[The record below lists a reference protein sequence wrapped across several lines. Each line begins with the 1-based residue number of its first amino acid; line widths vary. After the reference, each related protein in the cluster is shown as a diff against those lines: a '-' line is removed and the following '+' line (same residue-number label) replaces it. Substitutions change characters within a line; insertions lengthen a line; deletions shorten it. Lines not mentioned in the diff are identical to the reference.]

1 MFVALI
7 GKNTIYK
14 TTLPK
19 SHMGTYYITNKEG
32 KKLINI
38 DGFNNT
44 WLIASNNNTK
54 IAKQKSLAKENEI
67 SSITLKPYQLHWVY
81 LGQQKQWYI
90 LYCAPVLE
98 EYIELNLKTTG
109 EILIGK
115 DEKNHIQYNNPLV
128 PKTQAKIFHSV
139 GVLLIENYDTNFGTF
154 VNNKPVTEKRKILYN
169 GDVIFIMGLK
179 IIIMGNKVLIN
190 NPFGKVTFDEEKFFI
205 ETEEISYENLKEE
218 DDSEIQI
225 YQETDY
231 FARAPRIASVI
242 EREKIRIDAPPQVD
256 KKQGM
261 PLLYVMGS
269 SLMMGMMSVI
279 SMISAIDGL
288 KSGTATVKD
297 TVFSI
302 AMSATLFL
310 SMILIPVLDV
320 KYQKKEKRKYEETR
334 QIRYRKY
341 LNSKIRLIN
350 KIMDKQRK
358 ILRENY
364 ITAEACAKLI
374 TNKEPRLWERKVED
388 ADFLRIRLGM
398 GNLALE
404 ADIEYPEEQFTMEDD
419 DLLEI
424 LKNIANEAKILED
437 VPVTISLAEK
447 NIAALI
453 TKKENEKQKRNFI
466 QNLIMQLVSLHSYT
480 ELKLVLLLD
489 ENDDSSSTEWEYMKM
504 LPHLWDNAKQ
514 IRFFGKTHQE
524 RQEICQYLEMQL
536 NYRLSIQEDVDYK
549 SFMPYYIII
558 TDNYKKI
565 EKLKFIEEITNQK
578 KNMGFSIFCITH
590 NLIELPNECKTFISI
605 ENEKGMMF
613 DREISSQNQNEFVLD
628 NSPIFFFE
636 KIGKDL
642 SNIPIKMTV
651 SKEMSLPNNYTF
663 LEMYDA
669 GRIEALNILER
680 WRENDSCVSLQA
692 PIGIDG
698 SGMPIVL
705 DIHEKAHGP
714 HGLIAGSTGSGKS
727 EFIITYILSL
737 AINYHP
743 DDVVFV
749 LIDYKGGGLAGAF
762 QKKDI
767 KLPHLVGTITNI
779 DTVGLQR
786 SLASIQS
793 ELRKRQILFNQA
805 REKTDEGTIDI
816 YKYQKLYHE
825 GVVEKPIPHLLII
838 CDEFAELKQQQE
850 EFMDELISVARIGRS
865 LGVHLILAT
874 QKPAGIVN
882 DQIRSNSKFGICLK
896 VQDAEDSQ
904 DVIKKPD
911 AANLKQA
918 GQFYMQVGN
927 NEYFTLGQSAYSGA
941 PYYPSDIIKKSVD
954 NSLGFISNIG
964 KTIKQIDNTK
974 KEKINKEGEQLTNIV
989 RHLSL
994 LAKKQNIE
1002 PENLWIEDIPDTIFV
1017 ENLRTKYNVK
1027 KEEGIVSA
1035 IVGEYDDPFNQR
1047 QGVLSFNLSKSG
1059 NTIIFGNAESGKET
1073 LLATM
1078 VFDLITNYQ
1087 ADEMQLYLLDFG
1099 TEALKIFKNSP
1110 QVGDVV
1116 FMHEAEKINRFFEM
1130 LQKEITK
1137 RINILSNYG
1146 GDYNLY
1152 IKTSEEKMPMKIIV
1166 INGYATFSE
1175 NYEDEYED
1183 IFLSLSREGSK
1194 CGIVFVITT
1203 NTPSDIRYR
1212 LSQNF
1217 KQKIAL
1223 QLNDED
1229 GYCNIFDGVGK
1240 KKPSHLFGRG
1250 LVKLDDIYEFQ
1261 TAKICEPSNWNSY
1274 IKETIKKLQEKQNK
1288 TAEAIPTLPSHVK
1301 IQDIIFALNGLE
1313 NVPIGID
1320 KKTLEVATYN
1330 FTRNMITLVSGKNL
1344 EISCNFILNLL
1355 KEIKE
1360 LTEVTITILDAE
1372 GELTSGKGD
1381 IKQDYQNFILGM
1393 KNNQNEKVLCVIVGI
1408 DKLLNKLSNEDV
1420 DFFEDLKE
1428 AEKQGNYY
1436 FIVLDT
1442 VSKLKDREYEEWYK
1456 EYVSG
1461 DTGIWVGKGIEEQ
1474 YLFNVNSNQKQ
1485 VDNNCSKSF
1494 AHVIEEGEAK
1504 VVKLLGIKEKGE

>member
-7 GKNTIYK
+7 GKNEIYK

-19 SHMGTYYITNKEG
+19 NQMGTYYITNKEG
-32 KKLINI
+32 KKIINI
-38 DGFNNT
+38 DGFNGA
-44 WLIASNNNTK
+44 WIISSNNHVK
-54 IAKQKSLAKENEI
+54 ITNKKSLDKENQI
-67 SSITLKPYQLHWVY
+67 SSITLKPYQQHWVY
-81 LGQQKQWYI
+81 LTQEKQWYI

-109 EILIGK
+109 EISIGK
-115 DEKNHIQYNNPLV
+115 DEKNHIQYSHPLIK
-128 PKTQAKIFHSV
+128 KTQAKIFHSV
-139 GVLLIENYDTNFGTF
+139 GVLLIENYDLNFGTF
-154 VNNKPVTEKRKILYN
+154 VNNKPVTKKKKIVYN

-179 IIIMGNKVLIN
+179 IIIMGNKVFIN
-190 NPFGKVTFDEEKFFI
+190 NPFDKVKFDEEKFFI
-205 ETEEISYENLKEE
+205 ETEEISYQNLKEE

-288 KSGTATVKD
+288 RSGTATVKD
-297 TVFSI
+297 TIFSM
-302 AMSATLFL
+302 AMSGTLFL

-364 ITAEACAKLI
+364 ITAENCANLI
-374 TNKEPRLWERKVED
+374 INKEPRLWERKVED
-388 ADFLRIRLGM
+388 ADFLRVRLGM
-398 GNLALE
+398 GNLPLE

-437 VPVTISLAEK
+437 VPVTISLVEK
-447 NIAALI
+447 NIVALV
-453 TKKENEKQKRNFI
+453 TKNENEKQKRKFI

-480 ELKLVLLLD
+480 ELKLVFLLE
-489 ENDDSSSTEWEYMKM
+489 ENDDLASVEWDYMKM
-504 LPHLWDNAKQ
+504 LPHLWDNTKQ
-514 IRFFGKTHQE
+514 IRFFGKNHQE

-536 NYRLSIQEDVDYK
+536 NYRLSIQEEVDYQ
-549 SFMPYYIII
+549 SFMPYYLII

-565 EKLKFIEEITNQK
+565 EKLNFIEEITNLK
-578 KNMGFSIFCITH
+578 KNMGFSIFCIT
-590 NLIELPNECKTFISI
+590 NNFIELPNECKTFISI
-605 ENEKGMMF
+605 EGKNARMF

-628 NSPIFFFE
+628 DSPVFFFE
-636 KIGKDL
+636 KIAKEL
-642 SNIPIKMTV
+642 ANIPIKTTA
-651 SKEMSLPNNYTF
+651 SKEMALPNNYTF
-663 LEMYDA
+663 LEMYDV

-680 WRENDSCVSLQA
+680 WRENDSCASLQA
-692 PIGIDG
+692 PIGTDG

-762 QKKDI
+762 QKKDS

-825 GVVEKPIPHLLII
+825 GIVEKPIPHLLII

-850 EFMDELISVARIGRS
+850 DFMDELISVARIGRS

-896 VQDAEDSQ
+896 VQEPEDSQ
-904 DVIKKPD
+904 DVIKRPD

-941 PYYPSDIIKKSVD
+941 PYYPADNIKKSVD
-954 NSLGFISNIG
+954 NSIGFISNIG
-964 KTIKQIDNTK
+964 RTIKKIDNTK

-989 RHLSL
+989 KYLSL
-994 LAKKQNIE
+994 IAKKENIE
-1002 PENLWIEDIPDTIFV
+1002 PEKLWIEDIPETIFV
-1017 ENLRTKYNVK
+1017 QDLRKKYKVK
-1027 KEEGIVSA
+1027 KEEGMISA

-1047 QGVLSFNLSKSG
+1047 QGVLKFNLSQSG

-1078 VFDLITNYQ
+1078 VYDLITNYQ
-1087 ADEMQLYLLDFG
+1087 ANEMQLYLLDFG

-1116 FMHEAEKINRFFEM
+1116 FMQEAEKINRFFEM
-1130 LQKEITK
+1130 LQKEIMK
-1137 RINILSNYG
+1137 RTTILSNYG

-1152 IKTSEEKMPMKIIV
+1152 VKTGEEEMPMKVVV
-1166 INGYATFSE
+1166 INGYESFSE

-1183 IFLSLSREGSK
+1183 IFLSLSRDGSK
-1194 CGIVFVITT
+1194 CGIVFIITAS
-1203 NTPSDIRYR
+1203 TPSDIRYR

-1217 KQKIAL
+1217 KQKVAM

-1229 GYCNIFDGVGK
+1229 EYANVFDGVGK

-1250 LVKLDDIYEFQ
+1250 LVKLEDIYEFQ
-1261 TAKICEPSNWNSY
+1261 TAKICEPANWNFY
-1274 IKETIKKLQEKQNK
+1274 IKETIKKLQENQSPK
-1288 TAEAIPTLPSHVK
+1288 AEAIPTLPSQVK
-1301 IQDIIFALNGLE
+1301 TQDIIFALEGLE
-1313 NVPIGID
+1313 KVPLGID
-1320 KKTLEVATYN
+1320 KKTLEIATYN
-1330 FTRNMITLVSGKNL
+1330 FTKNMVTIVSSKNM
-1344 EISCNFILNLL
+1344 EMCCTFILNLL

-1360 LTEVTITILDAE
+1360 LTEVTITLLDAE
-1372 GELTSGKGD
+1372 GELTTGKSD
-1381 IKQDYQNFILGM
+1381 ILQDYQNFILGM
-1393 KNNQNEKVLCVIVGI
+1393 ENNQNEKVLCVIAGI
-1408 DKLLNKLSNEDV
+1408 DKLLNKLEDEDI
-1420 DFFEDLKE
+1420 DFLEDLKK
-1428 AEKQGNYY
+1428 AERQGNYY
-1436 FIVLDT
+1436 FILLDNT
-1442 VSKLKDREYEEWYK
+1442 NKVKDHEYDDWYK
-1456 EYVSG
+1456 EYVTG
-1461 DTGIWVGKGIEEQ
+1461 DTGIWVGKGVDEQ
-1474 YLFNVNSNQKQ
+1474 YLFNISNQKEI
-1485 VDNNCSKSF
+1485 DNNCGKSF
-1494 AHVIEEGEAK
+1494 AHVIEEGELR
-1504 VVKLLGIKEKGE
+1504 VVKLLEIKEKSE